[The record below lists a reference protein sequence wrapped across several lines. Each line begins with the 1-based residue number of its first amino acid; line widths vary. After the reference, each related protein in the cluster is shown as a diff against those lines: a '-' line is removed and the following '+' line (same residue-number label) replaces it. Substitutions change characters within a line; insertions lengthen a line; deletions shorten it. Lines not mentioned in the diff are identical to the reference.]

1 MNLKLL
7 TVLCL
12 LLAVAL
18 IDAAPKGQRKQGRK
32 AKGGDAKPDNAVEK
46 VKKEGNDDKKSG
58 CPKGEAGKECRI
70 AKRKA
75 ARKANGGDA
84 KPDNAVEKVEK
95 PKRGERKPNNG
106 NGQVEKPKRG
116 GLKAKFNN
124 LRKSCRAELKENGN
138 QGCPNSICQAF
149 SVKDKACEK
158 GKTAFADCMKKKKG
172 KNVRR
177 NRARCMKHI
186 VRKGAMMKL
195 RQMKQK
201 RRNGSGKK

>member
-12 LLAVAL
+12 LLSVAL
-18 IDAAPKGQRKQGRK
+18 IDAAPKGRKQGRK
-32 AKGGDAKPDNAVEK
+32 AIEK

-58 CPKGEAGKECRI
+58 CPQGKAGKECRI
-70 AKRKA
+70 AKRKE

-84 KPDNAVEKVEK
+84 KPDNAVEK
-95 PKRGERKPNNG
+95 
-106 NGQVEKPKRG
+106 VEKPKRG

>member
-18 IDAAPKGQRKQGRK
+18 IDARPKGQGSNE
-32 AKGGDAKPDNAVEK
+32 NANK
-46 VKKEGNDDKKSG
+46 
-58 CPKGEAGKECRI
+58 
-70 AKRKA
+70 
-75 ARKANGGDA
+75 
-84 KPDNAVEKVEK
+84 
-95 PKRGERKPNNG
+95 G
-106 NGQVEKPKRG
+106 NGQVAKSNRGRGMKKMMEKMKS
-116 GLKAKFNN
+116 L
-124 LRKSCRAELKENGN
+124 LKSCKEESKTLD
-138 QGCPNSICQAF
+138 CPNSICQAF

-201 RRNGSGKK
+201 RRNGSGKKWRNNYSLINYNWIDEILFSKTNKVLVFIYMTLVLSFFQYLTTQYVLN

>member
-1 MNLKLL
+1 MNLKIL

-32 AKGGDAKPDNAVEK
+32 AKGGDEKPDNAVEK

-84 KPDNAVEKVEK
+84 KPDNAVEK
-95 PKRGERKPNNG
+95 
-106 NGQVEKPKRG
+106 VEKPKRG